1 MLLFISSMVATYLTR
16 PKVISSTLH
25 ALQFNVDMRPKHSK
39 LFLLFGE
46 LFRNA
51 SVCFMVQ
58 EVARAI
64 AEAGDTFHLVVER
77 RGKVGALTVI
87 R

>member
-1 MLLFISSMVATYLTR
+1 
-16 PKVISSTLH
+16 
-25 ALQFNVDMRPKHSK
+25 MRPKDSK
-39 LFLLFGE
+39 LFSMFGK
-46 LFRNA
+46 LFRNLRI
-51 SVCFMVQ
+51 CLMKQ
-58 EVARAI
+58 EVAKAI